1 MWDLDPWPIVWIGN
15 GNFFQWR
22 PNGSSLCQAMSRQDL
37 LYINLR
43 SYDLGSYERI
53 YITQRVHC
61 QNVMALEGSMS
72 YGNFPLPLSVIG
84 GINWQDLALFPGECE
99 EACTCK

>member
-1 MWDLDPWPIVWIGN
+1 
-15 GNFFQWR
+15 
-22 PNGSSLCQAMSRQDL
+22 
-37 LYINLR
+37 
-43 SYDLGSYERI
+43 
-53 YITQRVHC
+53 
-61 QNVMALEGSMS
+61 MALEGSMS